1 MTPLHYSIRSDY
13 QLQNKQDTFSPD
25 PLDRVTS
32 FDAYLASSLQR
43 SLEIEWRLSQLEAKL
58 PDPSAIFPVRELLN
72 SKSKLMR
79 RLQNRH
85 ELPAEEIEQIRAELR
100 ATRTNVLNLVR
111 ETMLSM
117 DDPENI
123 IQQEIKLISQL

>member
-1 MTPLHYSIRSDY
+1 MQKAEH
-13 QLQNKQDTFSPD
+13 FSPD
-25 PLDRVTS
+25 PLDRVAS

-58 PDPSAIFPVRELLN
+58 PDPSLIFPVRELLN

-85 ELPAEEIEQIRAELR
+85 ELPAEEIEQIRAALR
-100 ATRTNVLNLVR
+100 ATRTNVLQLVR
-111 ETMLSM
+111 KTMQSM
-117 DDPENI
+117 NDPENI